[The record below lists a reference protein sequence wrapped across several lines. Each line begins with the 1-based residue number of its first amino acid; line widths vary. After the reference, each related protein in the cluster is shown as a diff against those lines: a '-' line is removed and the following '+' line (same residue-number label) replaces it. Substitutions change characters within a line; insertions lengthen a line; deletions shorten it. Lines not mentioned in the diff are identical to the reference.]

1 LLTLALVGR
10 DRGGLR
16 AKVPLKC
23 YISFKPLRSVGVSLQ
38 FNTTRVEPGIVVVQ
52 LTGSILL
59 WPEGQIGVINEL
71 LENNERKLIL
81 DLSGIEHMD
90 SSGAELMFECFNAAK
105 KAGGAL
111 RFAAPKPRV
120 ARLFQVTRLDTILPF
135 FPTVAAACESFTNHP
150 KAEGEAG

>member
-1 LLTLALVGR
+1 MN
-10 DRGGLR
+10 
-16 AKVPLKC
+16 
-23 YISFKPLRSVGVSLQ
+23 LQ

-59 WPEGQIGVINEL
+59 WPHGQISVVTDL
-71 LENNERKLIL
+71 LQQNERKLIL

-90 SSGAELMFECFNAAK
+90 SSGAELMFECFNTAK
-105 KAGGAL
+105 SAGGEL
-111 RFAAPKPRV
+111 RFAAAKPRV

-135 FPTVAAACESFTNHP
+135 FPTVEAACESFSSRQ

>member
-1 LLTLALVGR
+1 M
-10 DRGGLR
+10 
-16 AKVPLKC
+16 
-23 YISFKPLRSVGVSLQ
+23 SLQ
-38 FNTTRVEPGIVVVQ
+38 FNTTRVEPGIVVVE

-59 WPEGQIGVINEL
+59 WPEGQIDVVSDL

-105 KAGGAL
+105 KAGGEL
-111 RFAAPKPRV
+111 RFAAAKARV

-135 FPTVAAACESFTNHP
+135 YPTVAAACESFTNHP
-150 KAEGEAG
+150 TVEGEAG